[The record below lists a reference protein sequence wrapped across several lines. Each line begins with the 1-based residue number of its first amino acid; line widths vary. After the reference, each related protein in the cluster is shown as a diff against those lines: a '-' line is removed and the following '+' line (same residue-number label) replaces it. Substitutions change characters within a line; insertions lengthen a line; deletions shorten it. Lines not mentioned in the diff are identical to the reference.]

1 MQYKKLWQSNYIM
14 NIISDAASES
24 VTIESFTDKLYSG
37 LRVLLKIDR
46 LAFALFD
53 KGLIKAEFAKSTA
66 NKVYLKPPFIQHYL
80 KSSLRNIVKNQKP
93 RIIND
98 LETYYASNKNS
109 LATELLLKEGMLSSY
124 TFPLISG
131 DRCEGFMF
139 LNSKRKDAFSPES
152 SESLE
157 IIGKF
162 LSMTFSKIVL
172 TNKAILN
179 TISGFTELSEKRDNE
194 TGLHMKRIA
203 LYSKAICEDL
213 KIDYKKTKEIFEQ
226 SPLHDIGKVGILDNI
241 LLKPGK
247 LTTEEFESMKKHP
260 IIGYSVLNTIEIP
273 HKYEGCDV
281 FKTGEEII
289 RHHHEKWDGS
299 GYPDRLK
306 GEEIPIAARIVA
318 IADVFDALTSKRPY
332 KEPFSIEES
341 FEIIKKSSGS
351 HFDPE
356 IVNAFFNAEDKIRCV
371 SNDYKEISS
380 FQEAAESHIKWYE
393 IVTKTINGDKQ
404 QIDEVELSPT
414 KCKAGV
420 FFESLE
426 SDIKS
431 KEGFG
436 EIFLSHISVHKTA
449 DKLLNEMYDDPE
461 LLEKSMTEF
470 KNASIA
476 LENKLKNFK
485 I

>member
-37 LRVLLKIDR
+37 LRAVLGIDR

-53 KGLIKAEFAKSTA
+53 KGLIKAEFAKSEA
-66 NKVYLKPPFIQHYL
+66 NTVYLKPPFIQHYL
-80 KSSLRNIVKNQKP
+80 KSSLRNIVKNKKP

-131 DRCEGFMF
+131 GRCEGFMF
-139 LNSKRKDAFSPES
+139 LNSRRKDAFSPES

-203 LYSKAICEDL
+203 LYSKAICEEL

-247 LTTEEFESMKKHP
+247 LTSDEFEIMKKHP

-299 GYPDRLK
+299 GYPDGLK
-306 GEEIPIAARIVA
+306 GEEIPIEARIVA
-318 IADVFDALTSKRPY
+318 VADVFDALTSKRPY
-332 KEPFSIEES
+332 KEPFSLEES
-341 FEIIKKSSGS
+341 LEIIKKSSGK

-356 IVNAFFNAEDKIRCV
+356 IIKAFFDAEDKIRCI
-371 SNDYKEISS
+371 SKDYKEVSN
-380 FQEAAESHIKWYE
+380 FQEAAEAHRKWCE
-393 IVTKTINGDKQ
+393 IVLKTINGDKQ
-404 QIDEVELSPT
+404 QIDEIELLPA
-414 KCKAGV
+414 KCKVGV
-420 FFESLE
+420 FFESIGTSVRL
-426 SDIKS
+426 
-431 KEGFG
+431 KEGFN
-436 EIFLSHISVHKTA
+436 ELFLSHIYVHKSA

-461 LLEKSMTEF
+461 LLEKNITDF
-470 KNASIA
+470 KYVSSS
-476 LENKLKNFK
+476 LENKLRNFK